1 MGYSRRGSTD
11 DAESLIHMVK
21 KSLWLPLGLVLLV
34 GLMVASLFIGNY
46 EITFHDLRDYLESK
60 LSGGAYNTSMEAIL
74 VNIRLPRMIASVVIG
89 AALSVAGLVYQSV
102 FSNNMVSPDLLGVS
116 SSAACGA
123 AIAILLGFSKYM
135 RFASSF
141 ALSLFAIIL
150 TMFLSK
156 LLKRKDSLLLS
167 GIITAGFARSALGLL
182 KYLADAENGELES
195 IVYWELGSLAKITW
209 SDLLMITPIIAIL
222 LVILYLFRR
231 RICCLSLGRT
241 ATLLGIRVSVESIL
255 AIALSSL
262 LVSLSTALCGVISW
276 VGLIIPIGAAD
287 MTQRGD
293 IVHNFAVTALLGSVF
308 LLICDNIA
316 RSATSAEIPIS
327 IMTGAAGLI
336 IFCVSIF
343 RTKRGQKLE
352 YSGS

>member
-1 MGYSRRGSTD
+1 MN
-11 DAESLIHMVK
+11 K
-21 KSLWLPLGLVLLV
+21 KNLLLLFGVLLLLGL
-34 GLMVASLFIGNY
+34 MAASLFIGNY
-46 EITFHDLRDYLESK
+46 RITFQDFSVYWENK
-60 LSGGAYNTSMEAIL
+60 LSGSTYDTALEAVLI
-74 VNIRLPRMIASVVIG
+74 NIRLPRMLASVIIG
-89 AALSVAGLVYQSV
+89 AALSVAGLVYQNV

-123 AIAILLGFSKYM
+123 AIAILLGLSKYM

-141 ALSLFAIIL
+141 VLSLLAIVL

-156 LLKRKDSLLLS
+156 LLKRKDSLLLA

-209 SDLLMITPIIAIL
+209 ADLLIITPVIVVL
-222 LVILYLFRR
+222 LVVLYLFRR
-231 RICCLSLGRT
+231 RICCLSLGRN
-241 ATLLGIRVSVESIL
+241 AALLGINVSAERVL

-262 LVSLSTALCGVISW
+262 LVSLATALCGVISW

-287 MTQRGD
+287 ITRKGD
-293 IVHNFAVTALLGSVF
+293 VVHNFAATALLGSIF
-308 LLICDNIA
+308 LLVCDDVA
-316 RSATSAEIPIS
+316 RAATTAEIPIS

-336 IFCVSIF
+336 IFCASVF
-343 RTKRGQKLE
+343 RARKGE
-352 YSGS
+352 AV